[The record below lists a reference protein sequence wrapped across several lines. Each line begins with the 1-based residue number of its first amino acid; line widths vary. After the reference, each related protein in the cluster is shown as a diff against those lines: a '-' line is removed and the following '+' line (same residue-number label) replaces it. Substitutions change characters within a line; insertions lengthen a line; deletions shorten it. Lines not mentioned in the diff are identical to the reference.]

1 MNFSASNDHL
11 AISRA
16 LTLFVV
22 TGFILGFA
30 WPGAGPQPKGLV
42 TKPEND
48 SAKTFKK
55 IQKSEEEWKA
65 QLSDHEFYI
74 LRRAGT
80 ERPFTGSLLKN
91 KSKGTYYCRGCG
103 LALFKSE
110 HKFNSGTGW
119 PSFYDKAHRHNVVTK
134 ADNKFGMVR
143 TEILC
148 GRCDGHLGHV
158 FTDGP
163 NPTGLRYC
171 VNSASLDFKALETNK
186 KKNTGKK

>member
-1 MNFSASNDHL
+1 MSVIVLNPRVSILKRLALLAFS
-11 AISRA
+11 
-16 LTLFVV
+16 
-22 TGFILGFA
+22 GFILGFA
-30 WPGAGPQPKGLV
+30 WPGNGPQTRETV
-42 TKPEND
+42 TAAGND
-48 SAKTFKK
+48 TVKDFKK
-55 IQKSEEEWKA
+55 IKKSDEEWKA

-91 KSKGTYYCRGCG
+91 KAKGTYHCRGCG
-103 LALFKSE
+103 LALFKSD

-119 PSFYDKAHRHNVVTK
+119 PSFYDKAHRHNVVTQ

-163 NPTGLRYC
+163 DPTGLRYC
-171 VNSASLDFKALETNK
+171 VNSASLQFKTSDTQQSK
-186 KKNTGKK
+186 RTSDK

>member
-1 MNFSASNDHL
+1 MNFSVPNPRIAVPKAITLL
-11 AISRA
+11 AVS
-16 LTLFVV
+16 
-22 TGFILGFA
+22 GFTFGFA
-30 WPGAGPQPKGLV
+30 WPGNGPRTEKKV
-42 TKPEND
+42 TQSMND
-48 SAKTFKK
+48 SSKAFKK
-55 IQKSEEEWKA
+55 LKRTDEEWKA

-91 KSKGTYYCRGCG
+91 KAKGTYHCRGCG
-103 LALFKSE
+103 LALFKSD

-163 NPTGLRYC
+163 KPTGLRYC
-171 VNSASLDFKALETNK
+171 VNSASLQFKAGETQQK
-186 KKNTGKK
+186 KTTGKK